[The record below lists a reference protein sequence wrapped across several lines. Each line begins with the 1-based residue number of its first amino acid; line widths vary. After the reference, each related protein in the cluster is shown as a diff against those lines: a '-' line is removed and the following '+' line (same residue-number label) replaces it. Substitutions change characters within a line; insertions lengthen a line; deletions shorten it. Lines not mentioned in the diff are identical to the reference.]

1 MARFRGP
8 KGKICRRFGE
18 NIYGSD
24 KYSALL
30 SKKGYKPGMHGQKFT
45 SNQSE
50 YGKQLSMKQKAKFT
64 YGILEKQF
72 RKHYEDIKNLEGVV
86 GDNFLARLEQRMD
99 NVIYRLG
106 FAVNRPQARQAVNHG
121 MFLVNGKK
129 MTIPSYEVKIGD
141 EITVNPTK
149 AENGYFKNLKE
160 LSPSKKTA
168 PSWLV
173 IDAKKITGKVISKPK
188 QGDFEANI
196 DAAVIVEFFS
206 K

>member
-18 NIYGSD
+18 NIYGNE

-30 SKKGYKPGMHGQKFT
+30 SRKGYKPGMHGQRFA
-45 SNQSE
+45 SSQSE
-50 YGKQLSMKQKAKFT
+50 YGKQLTMKQKAKFT

-72 RKHYEDIKNLEGVV
+72 RKHYEDIKNLDGIV

-141 EITVNPTK
+141 EITINPTK
-149 AENGYFKNLKE
+149 KDNGYFKNLKE
-160 LSPSKKTA
+160 MKSSKKNV
-168 PSWLV
+168 PSWLSL
-173 IDAKKITGKVISKPK
+173 DTKKDIGKVISKPK
-188 QGDFEANI
+188 KEDFEAGI
-196 DAAVIVEFFS
+196 DASIIVEFFS

>member
-18 NIYGSD
+18 NIYGND

-30 SKKGYKPGMHGQKFT
+30 SKKGYKPGMHGQRFA

-50 YGKQLSMKQKAKFT
+50 YGKQLTMKQKTKFT

-72 RKHYEDIKNLEGVV
+72 RKHYEDIKNLEGIV

-141 EITVNPTK
+141 EITINPTK
-149 AENGYFKNLKE
+149 KDNGYFRNLKE
-160 LSPSKKTA
+160 IKPSKRTT
-168 PSWLV
+168 PSWLSV
-173 IDAKKITGKVISKPK
+173 DAKKNVGKVIAKPK
-188 QGDFEANI
+188 KEDFEANI